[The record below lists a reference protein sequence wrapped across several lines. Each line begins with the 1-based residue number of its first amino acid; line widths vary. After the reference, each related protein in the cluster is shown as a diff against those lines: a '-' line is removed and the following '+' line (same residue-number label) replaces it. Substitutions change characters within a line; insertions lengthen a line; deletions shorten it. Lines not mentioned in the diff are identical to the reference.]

1 MEVLL
6 PASFPVSLTAAVLII
21 GTIAGAVKAYMA
33 LKTQIN
39 HLEEKF
45 DHMIARNQR
54 ADKETEAV
62 KMEQSEQRLSVALMA
77 QQMAAYGET
86 LSKIDKKLDG
96 IIQFNMTGGHY
107 RREND
112 K

>member
-21 GTIAGAVKAYMA
+21 GLIAGAVKAYMA
-33 LKTQIN
+33 VKTQIN

-62 KMEQSEQRLSVALMA
+62 KAEQSEQRLSVALMA
-77 QQMAAYGET
+77 QQMGAYGET
-86 LSKIDKKLDG
+86 LTQINKKLDG
-96 IIQFNMTGGHY
+96 LIQFNMNGGN

>member
-6 PASFPVSLTAAVLII
+6 PASFPVSLTATVLII

-62 KMEQSEQRLSVALMA
+62 KAEQSEQRLSVALMA

-96 IIQFNMTGGHY
+96 IIQFNMTGGHH
-107 RREND
+107 RRETD